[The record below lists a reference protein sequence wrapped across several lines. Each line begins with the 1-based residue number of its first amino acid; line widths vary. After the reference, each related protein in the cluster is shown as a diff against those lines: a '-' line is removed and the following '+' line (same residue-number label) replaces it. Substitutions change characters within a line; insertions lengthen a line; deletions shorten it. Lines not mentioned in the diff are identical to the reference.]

1 MLKMLFLFTLAIT
14 IALTTLQL
22 YGLQLI
28 ESIIIMIIIN
38 FISLGASIEM
48 EKRKSDDESKSLIS
62 SKLESIEKICN
73 DIFTHVTSP
82 NPGLEAKLEK
92 QKNDVSYILDKIA
105 KKSLELEERL
115 NAFGQALA
123 STIKAE
129 NKEETEKETNKDQVE
144 SFNIGE
150 IVYVED
156 NNNK

>member
-48 EKRKSDDESKSLIS
+48 EKRKNDAESKNLIS

-82 NPGLEAKLEK
+82 NPGLEARLEK

-115 NAFGQALA
+115 NAFGQTLA
-123 STIKAE
+123 SKIKAE
-129 NKEETEKETNKDQVE
+129 YKEENEKETNKEPVE
-144 SFNIGE
+144 SFDIGE
-150 IVYVED
+150 VVYVED